1 MKITREIIE
10 KSPKKYF
17 LKGKKKQA
25 DVFLIEVEGKKIII
39 KDYYPKKGLVKK
51 YGKYIIK
58 REYLSYKKLQK
69 FQFVPRVYCMP
80 DKYSLAIEFIEGK
93 TFGEVEK
100 KEEYCFAV
108 KELQK
113 CLVELHRNNIFH
125 LDLRKRGNII
135 IKDKKVY
142 LIDFASMIFLK
153 PYSPLMIFKPIF
165 KYADTS
171 SIVKWK
177 SFICP
182 SQLTQEDLKKLKK
195 FEFLRMLW
203 IFNKPRIP
211 GKK

>member
-10 KSPKKYF
+10 KSPKQYF

-25 DVFLIEVEGKKIII
+25 DVFLIEFENKRVVI
-39 KDYYPKKGLVKK
+39 KDYLPKKESVKK

-58 REYLSYKKLQK
+58 REYDSYRKLQK
-69 FQFVPRVYCMP
+69 FDFVPRLYCMP
-80 DKYSLAIEFIEGK
+80 DEYSLAIEFIDGK
-93 TFGEVEK
+93 TFGELEK
-100 KEEYCFAV
+100 REEYCFAV
-108 KELQK
+108 KELEK
-113 CLVELHRNNIFH
+113 CLIQLHNNNIFH

-135 IKDKKVY
+135 VKGKKIY
-142 LIDFASMIFLK
+142 LIDFASTVFLK
-153 PYSPLMIFKPIF
+153 PFSPLIIFKPIF

-171 SIVKWK
+171 SVIKWK

-182 SQLTQEDLKKLKK
+182 SKLTKEDRKRLKR
-195 FEFLRMLW
+195 FEFLRTLW